1 MIDRRPVRVNDR
13 FFELLDNQLENDDGS
28 IVLLSVQL
36 DLDARW

>member
-28 IVLLSVQL
+28 IVLLSVHI
-36 DLDARW
+36 DLDASW